1 MLRVEGYLRRTRRGA
16 YLTSRPILLMAGNEV
31 LEEGL
36 RKARILEDELY
47 FKLRQSGIRNLSEV
61 AIAVLEPTGDVS
73 VLRRGQ
79 LIDPVLLRRVTN
91 QSRIPRDLVLPG
103 QGPGRAGEAD

>member
-1 MLRVEGYLRRTRRGA
+1 MLGLEGYLRRSKSGA
-16 YLTSRPILLMAGNEV
+16 YLTSSPILLMAGSEV
-31 LEEGL
+31 LDEGL

-61 AIAVLEPTGDVS
+61 AAAILEPTGDVS

-79 LIDPVLLRRVTN
+79 RIDPVLLRRVPNT
-91 QSRIPRDLVLPG
+91 SRIPRDLVLP
-103 QGPGRAGEAD
+103 E